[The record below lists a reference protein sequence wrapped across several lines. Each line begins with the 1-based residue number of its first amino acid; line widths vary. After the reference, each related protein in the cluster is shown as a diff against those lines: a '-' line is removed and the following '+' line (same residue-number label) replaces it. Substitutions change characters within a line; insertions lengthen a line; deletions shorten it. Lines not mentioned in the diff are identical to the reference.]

1 MLHKTLEWDS
11 DFFGFRIDR
20 IICDSSSR
28 VDELV
33 SEINTLKSTDCK
45 LAYIEIDSGCGL
57 EYNDTD
63 LGVLVDRKVIY
74 SKEVSTYAEKDKHI
88 RCIKDSSPRLYSLA
102 LQAGHESRYKKDE
115 RFAYGEFERLYKT
128 WVDNSINGCIAD
140 RVLGYYIEDQLVGF
154 ITLAFK
160 EKFSDIGLIAVSDG
174 FRGRNVGK
182 KLIEAVE
189 RVTLENGIK
198 QIKVATQRA
207 NTGACA
213 FYEKCGFEI
222 ISSTSIYHKW
232 FH

>member
-20 IICDSSSR
+20 IFCDSSSR
-28 VDELV
+28 VDEL
-33 SEINTLKSTDCK
+33 SQKINSLKITDCQ
-45 LAYIEIDSGCGL
+45 LAYIEIDGGC
-57 EYNDTD
+57 EFAYNNID
-63 LGVLVDRKVIY
+63 LGLLVDRKVIY
-74 SKEVSTYAEKDKHI
+74 RKDLSARTEKDEHI
-88 RCIKDSSPRLYSLA
+88 RSIREASPELYSLA
-102 LQAGHESRYKKDE
+102 FQAGHESRYKKDK
-115 RFAYGEFERLYKT
+115 RFESGEFERLYKT

-140 RVLGYYIEDQLVGF
+140 TVLGYYIEDRLVGF
-154 ITLAFK
+154 VTLAFR
-160 EKFSDIGLIAVSDG
+160 EKFSDIGLIAVQNG

-189 RVTLENGIK
+189 RVTLAHGLM
-198 QIKVATQRA
+198 QVCVATQRA
-207 NTGACA
+207 NAGACA